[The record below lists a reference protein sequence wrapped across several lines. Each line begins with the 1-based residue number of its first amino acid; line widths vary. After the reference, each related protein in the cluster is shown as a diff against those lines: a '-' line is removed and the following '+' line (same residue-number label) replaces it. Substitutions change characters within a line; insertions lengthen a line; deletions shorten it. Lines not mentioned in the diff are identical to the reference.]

1 MGDLGSILG
10 LGRSP
15 GVGKCY
21 PLQYAGLENS
31 MDCIVLGVQKSQTQL
46 SAFHF
51 HWEIVAYLCRSGV
64 IRVRNV
70 FMILVLDSGC

>member
-1 MGDLGSILG
+1 
-10 LGRSP
+10 
-15 GVGKCY
+15 
-21 PLQYAGLENS
+21 
-31 MDCIVLGVQKSQTQL
+31 MDCIGLGVQKSRTQL

-51 HWEIVAYLCRSGV
+51 HWEIVAYQCSSGV